1 MQNFISIQFDKS
13 HLSTIGERMYTQSL
27 DLVRELVS
35 NSYDADATEV
45 RIDINDSSLVIEDN
59 GIGMDKAGLQQYF
72 TIGSDYKKLNP
83 LSPKFNRVRIGE
95 FGIGK
100 FAVLSV
106 CDRFEIF
113 TRSKIYSGTLIFD
126 RIDFE
131 ARQDWSVPL
140 VDHQTNGEESGTR
153 ISLFKL
159 KKSILVSDVERH
171 LINIFPLSDKDFAIL
186 LNGQRLQPKYISG
199 LHLKIREET
208 EFGIVSGEAVISS
221 LALSKD
227 QVGIGI
233 RVKGVLIKRE
243 TFNIEASH
251 KISVRR
257 LSGEVNADFLPVTSS
272 RNDLVIDSPQYEEFY
287 KIMSKNLK
295 RVVKTM
301 EKSSENYQ
309 DKKAERILSDALLTV
324 REALKKNMDI
334 LLLEGLPLFSKKPA
348 QIKNDGIG
356 EGAGVIATALSK
368 QAAKAYSGKTI
379 TPDDLGQALKKIKP
393 KMRSRLKTLLRDE
406 SRIVKKVKIGG
417 NDFLVSFAHL
427 GDEEKE
433 SFTEGGIIFI
443 NRDHRLFKNLENRS
457 ELVMYHLIRLVTQE
471 IVKLSSPRDLEI
483 AYEWQGKLIRDAF
496 LSLKTN

>member
-27 DLVRELVS
+27 DLVRELIS

-45 RIDINDSSLVIEDN
+45 RIDIYDNRLVIEDN
-59 GIGMDKAGLQQYF
+59 GVGMDKVGLQQYF

-83 LSPKFNRVRIGE
+83 LSLRFKRARIGE

-100 FAVLSV
+100 FAVLSI

-113 TRSKIYSGTLIFD
+113 TQSDKYSGTLIFD

-131 ARQDWSVPL
+131 ARQDWNVPL
-140 VDHQTNGEESGTR
+140 IDHQVSGAEFGTR

-159 KKSILVSDVERH
+159 KKTVLLSDIERH
-171 LINIFPLSDKDFAIL
+171 LINIFPLSEKNFAII

-199 LHLKIREET
+199 LHFKIREET
-208 EFGIVSGEAVISS
+208 QFGLISGEAVISS
-221 LALSKD
+221 LVLNKE
-227 QVGIGI
+227 QIGIGI

-243 TFNIEASH
+243 TFNIEVTHRVSIH
-251 KISVRR
+251 R
-257 LSGEVNADFLPVTSS
+257 LSGEVNADFLLVTSS

-287 KIMSKNLK
+287 KIMSKNLR

-309 DKKAERILSDALLTV
+309 DKKAEKILSDTLLTV

-348 QIKNDGIG
+348 QIKDDGIG
-356 EGAGVIATALSK
+356 EGVIATALSK
-368 QAAKAYSGKTI
+368 ESSSGGREEKVFAK
-379 TPDDLGQALKKIKP
+379 DDLGQALKKVKP
-393 KMRSRLKTLLRDE
+393 GMRSKLKTLLRDE
-406 SRIVKKVKIGG
+406 SRIVKKIKIGG
-417 NDFLVSFAHL
+417 NNFLVSFAHL

-433 SFTEGGIIFI
+433 SFAEGGMIFI
-443 NRDHRLFKNLENRS
+443 NRDHRLFKNIEKKS
-457 ELVMYHLIRLVTQE
+457 ELVTYHLIRLVTQE

-496 LSLKTN
+496 LALKTN